1 MRNSYRG
8 LVLMAALALMLTIT
22 TGCASTQKR
31 KVTVIEEQHEGPV
44 VEEQPGTMI
53 VE

>member
-1 MRNSYRG
+1 MQSWYRG
-8 LVLMAALALMLTIT
+8 VVLIAALALILTIT
-22 TGCASTQKR
+22 AGCAATQKR